1 MSREQGG
8 LFHFL
13 QTSKASTPSSTSALQ
28 CTVYDPT
35 TAFVSSS
42 IKTVKADVWHFRL
55 GHLPQFKLSLLH
67 DVLPFTICTVCPLAH
82 QRRLSFISTS
92 VSSSIFYLIH
102 VDIWGPF
109 SVQSINGSSYFLTI
123 VDDFS
128 CFT

>member
-67 DVLPFTICTVCPLAH
+67 DVLPFASCKSITICTVCPL
-82 QRRLSFISTS
+82 
-92 VSSSIFYLIH
+92 
-102 VDIWGPF
+102 